1 MSENL
6 LSIQQVSLGLNV
18 PKHTLRYWEKEFQG
32 ILVPTRTEGGQR
44 RYTTEHLEI
53 LEEIKLLKKEGKSI
67 AEIRDK
73 LQRDSEM
80 KIDASGSETID
91 LLAKRIAEVLRDE
104 IFSYLK
110 ENDSDHNA
118 QEVTEP

>member
-1 MSENL
+1 M
-6 LSIQQVSLGLNV
+6 LSIQEVSRELNV
-18 PKHTLRYWEKEFQG
+18 QKHTLRYWEKEFQG

-80 KIDASGSETID
+80 KIDRSGPETID
-91 LLAKRIAEVLRDE
+91 LLAKRIAVVLRDE
-104 IFSYLK
+104 ILNYLK
-110 ENDSDHNA
+110 VNKSNHNINKVI
-118 QEVTEP
+118 E